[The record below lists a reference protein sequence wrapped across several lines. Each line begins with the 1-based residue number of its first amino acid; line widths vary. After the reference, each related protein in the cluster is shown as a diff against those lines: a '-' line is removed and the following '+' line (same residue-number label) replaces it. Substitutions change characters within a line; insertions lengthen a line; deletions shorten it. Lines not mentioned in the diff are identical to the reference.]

1 MADLVR
7 SEVQTSG
14 VLSRGLREFLMF
26 GLAGEA
32 FAVELGRVREIVSP
46 PALTKVPRA
55 PSEVMGVCSV
65 RGLLVTVIDLRRRMR
80 LPAQPASRS
89 SRILLTA
96 TARNE
101 VVGLFVDDVRYVV
114 RLEGSEIEAAQTVL
128 GADVPDHVI
137 GIGRS
142 QGEVIVVLDLTAMVG

>member
-7 SEVQTSG
+7 LEAQPSG
-14 VLSRGLREFLMF
+14 VLSRGLREFLLF

-46 PALTKVPRA
+46 PTLTKVPRA
-55 PSEVMGVCSV
+55 PSEVLGVCSV

-89 SRILLTA
+89 SRILLTT
-96 TARNE
+96 TARSE

-114 RLEGSEIEAAQTVL
+114 RLDGSEIEAAQAVL
-128 GADVPDHVI
+128 GADVPDHVL
-137 GIGRS
+137 GIGRT
-142 QGEVIVVLDLTAMVG
+142 QGQVIVLLDLAAMVG

>member
-1 MADLVR
+1 MADLAR
-7 SEVQTSG
+7 LEAQPSG
-14 VLSRGLREFLMF
+14 VLSRGLREFLLF

-46 PALTKVPRA
+46 PTLTKVPRA

-89 SRILLTA
+89 SRILLTT

-114 RLEGSEIEAAQTVL
+114 RLDGSEIEAAQAVL
-128 GADVPDHVI
+128 GTDVPDHVL
-137 GIGRS
+137 GIGRA
-142 QGEVIVVLDLTAMVG
+142 QGQVIVLLDLTAMVG